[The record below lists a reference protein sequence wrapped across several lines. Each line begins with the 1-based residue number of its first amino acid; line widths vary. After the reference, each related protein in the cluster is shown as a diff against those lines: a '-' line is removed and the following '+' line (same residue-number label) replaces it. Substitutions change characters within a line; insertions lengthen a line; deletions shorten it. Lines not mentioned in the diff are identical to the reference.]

1 MKDKAI
7 SPVEEDKAMS
17 SDEDKAGGGRFTHI
31 TVSQNINLVLD
42 FL

>member
-17 SDEDKAGGGRFTHI
+17 SVKDKARGGRFTHI

-42 FL
+42 CP